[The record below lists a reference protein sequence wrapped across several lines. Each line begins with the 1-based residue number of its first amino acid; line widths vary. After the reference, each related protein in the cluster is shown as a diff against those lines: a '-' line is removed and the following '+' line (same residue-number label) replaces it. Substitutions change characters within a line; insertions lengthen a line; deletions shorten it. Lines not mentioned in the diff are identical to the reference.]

1 MQRLLLQVNAFGEQ
15 VAPGEGV
22 HKGGSDINPVAPVSY
37 LLNTDVFKT
46 FTCVSAIGL
55 IGLVHTINDAVAAVG
70 VGSAASFVTLKS
82 VSGTVCKWR
91 NRVILDTVPRVV
103 LKFHAVR
110 AATHS
115 FGGWDRETEVAAV
128 SVGRPVAL
136 AAEHCERENKAQ
148 LASAFVLSGD
158 SMLDRALPVFNLQ
171 LWRSDL

>member
-1 MQRLLLQVNAFGEQ
+1 MQCLFLQVNALGEQ

-22 HKGGSDINPVAPVSY
+22 HKGGSDINPIAPFKY
-37 LLNTDVFKT
+37 FLKTDIFKS

-70 VGSAASFVTLKS
+70 VGSTASFVTLKS
-82 VSGTVCKWR
+82 VSGTVWKWR
-91 NRVILDTVPRVV
+91 NRVILDTVPLVV

-115 FGGWDRETEVAAV
+115 VGGWGREAEMAAV
-128 SVGRPVAL
+128 SVGDLVAR
-136 AAEHCERENKAQ
+136 AAEHCERENKFQ
-148 LASAFVLSGD
+148 LASAFLPLD
-158 SMLDRALPVFNLQ
+158 DPMLDHALPAFNLQ